1 MEANNSSE
9 EQICLLVA
17 NINEFVLAHSI
28 TLNTKP
34 PGETPERWDKIK
46 KSLQLYLQK
55 LIDIGEDVKIELNES
70 RPEWSLVQKHLDTLI
85 GIFLETTKAV
95 LVQQM
100 KVCLSIDMFQI
111 FKKIKDL
118 SDLSIWDANTFIGQ
132 AKHVDEIKFMVQTY
146 SITSKYVF

>member
-1 MEANNSSE
+1 METNNTSE

-46 KSLQLYLQK
+46 MSLQMYLQK
-55 LIDIGEDVKIELNES
+55 LIDIGEDVKVELNES
-70 RPEWSLVQKHLDTLI
+70 RPEWNLVQKHLDTLI
-85 GIFLETTKAV
+85 DIFLETTKAV

-100 KVCLSIDMFQI
+100 KVCVY
-111 FKKIKDL
+111 
-118 SDLSIWDANTFIGQ
+118 FI
-132 AKHVDEIKFMVQTY
+132 
-146 SITSKYVF
+146 

>member
-1 MEANNSSE
+1 MLIFRQLETNSSTE

-46 KSLQLYLQK
+46 KSLQRYLQK
-55 LIDIGEDVKIELNES
+55 LIDIGEDVKIELNDS
-70 RPEWSLVQKHLDTLI
+70 NKQWDVVQTHLDALI

-95 LVQQM
+95 LVQQL
-100 KVCLSIDMFQI
+100 KVCLF
-111 FKKIKDL
+111 
-118 SDLSIWDANTFIGQ
+118 N
-132 AKHVDEIKFMVQTY
+132 
-146 SITSKYVF
+146 

>member
-1 MEANNSSE
+1 M
-9 EQICLLVA
+9 LVA

-70 RPEWSLVQKHLDTLI
+70 NVEWYLVLKHLDTLI
-85 GIFLETTKAV
+85 DIFLETTKAV
-95 LVQQM
+95 LIQQM
-100 KVCLSIDMFQI
+100 KVSLIGPRLSM
-111 FKKIKDL
+111 
-118 SDLSIWDANTFIGQ
+118 
-132 AKHVDEIKFMVQTY
+132 
-146 SITSKYVF
+146 

>member
-1 MEANNSSE
+1 MCFRQIEEKQSSE

-17 NINEFVLAHSI
+17 NVNEFVLAHSI

-46 KSLQLYLQK
+46 KSLQIYLQK

-70 RPEWSLVQKHLDTLI
+70 KTEWSLVEKHLDTLI

-100 KVCLSIDMFQI
+100 KVSTD
-111 FKKIKDL
+111 
-118 SDLSIWDANTFIGQ
+118 
-132 AKHVDEIKFMVQTY
+132 V
-146 SITSKYVF
+146 